1 MTECACLCLYLS
13 MRLHTQTPLFCRRAP
28 FRLRRSS
35 ITIHVAVLL
44 FSPTHLSLVTSCIQT
59 LHTKTMSNVDN
70 QDKEALLAALNAY
83 GQNFLESF
91 GLTPQASTSNT
102 KPEPK
107 RKRRKLDH
115 GDSDNSSNEDE
126 DEWGGFGGASGSDL
140 LSDDSEDDFSED
152 EDLSEGEDNEE
163 TSTCLH
169 MISKCFMV

>member
-1 MTECACLCLYLS
+1 
-13 MRLHTQTPLFCRRAP
+13 
-28 FRLRRSS
+28 
-35 ITIHVAVLL
+35 
-44 FSPTHLSLVTSCIQT
+44 
-59 LHTKTMSNVDN
+59 MSNVDN

-140 LSDDSEDDFSED
+140 LSEDSEDDFSED

-163 TSTCLH
+163 TSTYLH